1 MGRDQLGSYE
11 HLVPRPAILFGIY
24 VVLHSFDHRDLQSTW
39 QEYVVIGVQSSFHL
53 V

>member
-1 MGRDQLGSYE
+1 MGRDQLRSYE

-24 VVLHSFDHRDLQSTW
+24 VVLHSFDHRDLHSTW
-39 QEYVVIGVQSSFHL
+39 QEYSDRSPEPFDL